1 MTENNETMYYNFTPD
16 GRFSGHVISAKEY
29 QQINAEI
36 QVYFTTVPYQAP
48 KNGGYMVFDKDKQA
62 WVEQP
67 KPIDPTKSTI
77 MSNTANITKQSM
89 TLDQTEKIIM
99 QQSQAMNALQRTIQT
114 NTTTVSNLQKV
125 VMEQA
130 NQIESLAKQMT
141 VNDPAVTGQPSA
153 SAKPSTTTSTTASAT
168 VNTTNKEGK

>member
-1 MTENNETMYYNFTPD
+1 MTIYYNLYPD
-16 GRFSGHVISAKEY
+16 KRFSGRMITDTQYEQLSDEMKSF
-29 QQINAEI
+29 
-36 QVYFTTVPYQAP
+36 FTDVPYVNPQ
-48 KNGGYMVFDKDKQA
+48 NGGLMYFNGTN
-62 WVEQP
+62 WVEKP

-77 MSNTANITKQSM
+77 MNNAENITKQSM

-99 QQSQAMNALQRTIQT
+99 QQSQAMNALQHTIQT

-168 VNTTNKEGK
+168 VNPTNKEGK

>member
-1 MTENNETMYYNFTPD
+1 MTTYYNLYPD
-16 GRFSGHVISAKEY
+16 GRFSGHTITDAQY
-29 QQINAEI
+29 QQLSDEMKAF
-36 QVYFTTVPYQAP
+36 FTDVPYVNPQ
-48 KNGGYMVFDKDKQA
+48 NGGLMYFNGTN
-62 WVEQP
+62 WVEKP

-77 MSNTANITKQSM
+77 MNNAENITKQSM

-168 VNTTNKEGK
+168 VNPTNKEGK

>member
-1 MTENNETMYYNFTPD
+1 MTIYYNLYPD
-16 GRFSGHVISAKEY
+16 GRFSGRTITDAQY
-29 QQINAEI
+29 QQLSDEMKAF
-36 QVYFTTVPYQAP
+36 FTDVPYVNPQ
-48 KNGGYMVFDKDKQA
+48 NGGLMYFNGTN
-62 WVEQP
+62 WVEKP

-77 MSNTANITKQSM
+77 MNNAENITKQSM

>member
-1 MTENNETMYYNFTPD
+1 MTTYYNLYPD
-16 GRFSGHVISAKEY
+16 GRFSGRTITDAQY
-29 QQINAEI
+29 QQLSDEMKAF
-36 QVYFTTVPYQAP
+36 FTDVPYVNPQ
-48 KNGGYMVFDKDKQA
+48 NGGLMYFNGTN
-62 WVEQP
+62 WVEKP

-77 MSNTANITKQSM
+77 MNNAENITKQSM

-153 SAKPSTTTSTTASAT
+153 SAKPNTTTSTTASAT

>member
-1 MTENNETMYYNFTPD
+1 MTTYYNLYPD
-16 GRFSGHVISAKEY
+16 GRFSGRTITDAQY
-29 QQINAEI
+29 QQLSDEMKAF
-36 QVYFTTVPYQAP
+36 FTDVPYVNP
-48 KNGGYMVFDKDKQA
+48 KNGGLMYFNGTN
-62 WVEQP
+62 WVEKP

-77 MSNTANITKQSM
+77 MNNAENITKQSM

-130 NQIESLAKQMT
+130 DQIESLAKQMT
-141 VNDPAVTGQPSA
+141 VNDPAVTGQPS
-153 SAKPSTTTSTTASAT
+153 SAKPSTTTSTIASAT